1 MKVKHDK
8 SKAEFFPGLLKQDEG
23 GYLWDDRRSGYD
35 RRKFKRRRPPFEQ
48 RGKKD
53 RRSPE
58 LPEIIRYRIAR
69 TQLRTQLEACQTSH
83 SFKYRFIGAIILVI
97 VVFLGVI
104 VFLSPVRVVKNCDM
118 LPRPG
123 VNWSNCLLSGKDLAA
138 VNLSGANLHNSSFA
152 GADLRRISLASATLA
167 YANMASANLAYA
179 DLSNAVLRSANLQSA
194 NLSHAKLDYA
204 DLSYANLL
212 GANLEGASLRG
223 VKLDH
228 AVWPDQRECAPGSVG
243 FCR

>member
-1 MKVKHDK
+1 M
-8 SKAEFFPGLLKQDEG
+8 KQDEA

-35 RRKFKRRRPPFEQ
+35 RRKFKKRRSRFEQ

-58 LPEIIRYRIAR
+58 LPETIRYRIAR
-69 TQLRTQLEACQTSH
+69 TQLRTQLEAYQISH
-83 SFKYRFIGAIILVI
+83 VKYRFIGVVVLVI
-97 VVFLGVI
+97 AVFLGGI
-104 VFLSPVRVVKNCDM
+104 ISLSPIRAEKGCDV

-123 VNWSNCLLSGKDLAA
+123 VNWSNCLLPGKDLVAA
-138 VNLSGANLHNSSFA
+138 NLSEANLHNSSFT
-152 GADLRRISLASATLA
+152 GADLRRISLASATLT

-179 DLSNAVLRSANLQSA
+179 DLSNAVLRSANLQDA
-194 NLSHAKLDYA
+194 NLGYAKLDYA

-223 VKLDH
+223 AKLDH
-228 AVWPDQRECAPGSVG
+228 AVWPDQRECTPGSVG